1 MGIIRPPWISREWFA
16 QGPFNYCDHFGNKL
30 LLATVCKI
38 CDDELKRDMLY
49 KKAGKNP
56 NDWNNVFKDVVESL
70 AKVRKMLE
78 KDAKRL
84 GIDLSNLPDDY
95 DEGPEPES
103 YPIYRLIRKYGDRV
117 EKIIKMFEAVP
128 IDADEKLIKKA
139 LEALSHS
146 RYYICAKI
154 ARTLNSRYEE
164 QKDPED
170 DLFDSK
176 TSAFF
181 AFIAIERNLRA
192 LLALAKHKP
201 LDSLR
206 EKLLR
211 FAKISLEMA
220 DLIRLEFF
228 PDNKL
233 EYREFGGVEF

>member
-117 EKIIKMFEAVP
+117 EKIIK
-128 IDADEKLIKKA
+128 
-139 LEALSHS
+139 
-146 RYYICAKI
+146 C
-154 ARTLNSRYEE
+154 
-164 QKDPED
+164 
-170 DLFDSK
+170 
-176 TSAFF
+176 
-181 AFIAIERNLRA
+181 LR
-192 LLALAKHKP
+192 LYQLMQMK
-201 LDSLR
+201 
-206 EKLLR
+206 
-211 FAKISLEMA
+211 
-220 DLIRLEFF
+220 
-228 PDNKL
+228 N
-233 EYREFGGVEF
+233 